1 MDTNQT
7 DFGFEKVSFK
17 EKTLRVKNL
26 FTHVAYHYDLMNDLM
41 SFGLHRC
48 WKKSFIHRLP
58 LNTHSRILDVA
69 SGTGDIA
76 LQLQKTY
83 AHLQLDITLYD
94 LTFHMLLQGRDKAIN
109 NGLLK
114 GLNWS
119 CGNAEQLPFA
129 DHTFDIYTIAF
140 GIRNISNRTIALQEA
155 LRILKPGGWFFCLE
169 FSKVT
174 LPLLK
179 HLYNLYSFQ
188 FLPKI
193 GKYVAQDQDAY
204 QYLVESI
211 AQFPSQDSWKKE
223 IEWANFTKVT
233 FESWYG
239 GIIALHQGQKSY
251 L

>member
-1 MDTNQT
+1 ML
-7 DFGFEKVSFK
+7 E
-17 EKTLRVKNL
+17 
-26 FTHVAYHYDLMNDLM
+26 
-41 SFGLHRC
+41 
-48 WKKSFIHRLP
+48 KSFIHRLP

-76 LQLQKTY
+76 LQLQK
-83 AHLQLDITLYD
+83 
-94 LTFHMLLQGRDKAIN
+94 HMLIYSLISPYMTLPFICCYRVEIKAIN

-179 HLYNLYSFQ
+179 HLYNLLFFSIST
-188 FLPKI
+188 KI
-193 GKYVAQDQDAY
+193 GKYVAQDQDVY

-239 GIIALHQGQKSY
+239 RNHRFASGSKILFVNKFSITAGSIYFNRISSFNKKM
-251 L
+251 